1 MSVPAE
7 TEFAAMLVPSWASA
21 KARATKKTP
30 ARFWWVPSLRND
42 WRRSSG
48 FQIGSPK
55 MTVEEE
61 ETMMPMNDVT
71 AKPTGIVMS

>member
-1 MSVPAE
+1 M
-7 TEFAAMLVPSWASA
+7 
-21 KARATKKTP
+21 
-30 ARFWWVPSLRND
+30 RND

-55 MTVEEE
+55 ITVEEE